1 MISEALNWSHT
12 VHNYAWVSQIYF
24 IKICNYWAILGILK
38 MKINLLK
45 EKSSDSLN
53 VQILYTTKIELKK
66 AKKGE
71 IVGILCK
78 CPWEKS
84 MHLLQE
90 QWKRCSQITS
100 LEIELCSLLP
110 SQVSDFS
117 SFCHICNLWIW
128 KKKSLF
134 SQYLAVMT
142 IKRHLL
148 APLVCWPLKSFVI
161 TKQYFKPALISY
173 FKFL

>member
-53 VQILYTTKIELKK
+53 VQILYSTKIELKK
-66 AKKGE
+66 AEKGE
-71 IVGILCK
+71 IVGILYALERNSYTSYRNNERDVALWQ
-78 CPWEKS
+78 PVPD
-84 MHLLQE
+84 
-90 QWKRCSQITS
+90 SQITS
-100 LEIELCSLLP
+100 LEIEICSLLP

-117 SFCHICNLWIW
+117 SFCHICIW

-134 SQYLAVMT
+134 S
-142 IKRHLL
+142 
-148 APLVCWPLKSFVI
+148 
-161 TKQYFKPALISY
+161 
-173 FKFL
+173 